1 MTESL
6 VELDELL
13 MHHGMLSQV
22 CDELLLLSCCRKFA
36 MQESITTV
44 CKVTLLCQLINVVPG
59 IYGQLYRQQFK
70 LHAAGQISWQC
81 AFHCSLSGILL
92 LK

>member
-1 MTESL
+1 MCIMTKSL
-6 VELDELL
+6 IELDELL

-59 IYGQLYRQQFK
+59 ID
-70 LHAAGQISWQC
+70 
-81 AFHCSLSGILL
+81 CSLNCMLL
-92 LK
+92 VKRIGNVHLIAA